1 MPVTEQVQDAVRGG
15 GGRNTAIAAA
25 AAAAATGAATYAVKR
40 ARSHNGGGDLVERGK
55 SGASSILSSAASS
68 SWDAARDMLL
78 PIAEDAAASAGKYL
92 AENGPDLIK
101 ERIVPAFIEAFE
113 DAK

>member
-1 MPVTEQVQDAVRGG
+1 MPVTEQVQEAVGG
-15 GGRNTAIAAA
+15 NRNTAIAAA
-25 AAAAATGAATYAVKR
+25 AAAAATGAAATFAVRR
-40 ARSHNGGGDLVERGK
+40 ARSHNGSGHLVERGR

-78 PIAEDAAASAGKYL
+78 PVAEDAAASAGKYL
-92 AENGPDLIK
+92 AENGPDFVK
-101 ERIVPAFIEAFE
+101 DRIVPAFVEAFN

>member
-1 MPVTEQVQDAVRGG
+1 MPVTEQVQEAVRGG

-40 ARSHNGGGDLVERGK
+40 ARSNNGGDLVERGK
-55 SGASSILSSAASS
+55 SGASSILSSAASG
-68 SWDAARDMLL
+68 SWGAARDMLL

>member
-1 MPVTEQVQDAVRGG
+1 MPVTEQVQEAVRSS

-25 AAAAATGAATYAVKR
+25 AAAAATGAAAYAAKR
-40 ARSHNGGGDLVERGK
+40 RSSNGGGDLVERGK

-92 AENGPDLIK
+92 AENGPELIK

>member
-1 MPVTEQVQDAVRGG
+1 MPVTEQVQEAVGG
-15 GGRNTAIAAA
+15 NRNAAIAA
-25 AAAAATGAATYAVKR
+25 AAAAATGAAATYAVRR
-40 ARSHNGGGDLVERGK
+40 ARSHNGPGDLVERGK

-78 PIAEDAAASAGKYL
+78 PVAEDAAASAGKYL
-92 AENGPDLIK
+92 AENGPDFVK
-101 ERIVPAFIEAFE
+101 DRIVPAFIEAFN